1 MKIQLLTGVLLI
13 MAIACSGQS
22 DVEMEQTPDA
32 KPADMAA
39 PDNAAVPAASQF
51 QEDLDWIAAAKAS
64 AQEQGIPSA
73 HLVILSEQRLKHPD
87 HVHGIDISHHQETI
101 DWKRVSAA
109 GVDFVYCKA
118 TEGIDLQDPLFNT
131 NWKALTKQ
139 KIPRGAYHMFRP
151 EDEVKPQVDFFL
163 ATLRAEG
170 IDRQMLPP
178 VLDIER
184 NSGVK
189 KVSREVLHAR
199 AVEWVRLVEKELQVK
214 PLIYTNP
221 TFWKDYLGSDHELIQ
236 FPLWISEYEIGA
248 SAPAHTAA
256 WNDWTLWQFSQYGI
270 VDGIGKPVDLNR
282 LSGTLESL
290 YAGAGK

>member
-1 MKIQLLTGVLLI
+1 MKIHLLTGTLLI

-22 DVEMEQTPDA
+22 DQAKEQTPEA
-32 KPADMAA
+32 EPAAMAA
-39 PDNAAVPAASQF
+39 QDSAAVPAASQV
-51 QEDLDWIAAAKAS
+51 QDDRDWIAAAKAS

-73 HLVILSEQRLKHPD
+73 HLVVLSEQRARHPE

-101 DWKRVSAA
+101 DWNRVSAA
-109 GVDFVYCKA
+109 GVGFVYCKA
-118 TEGIDLQDPLFNT
+118 TEGIDLQDPLFIA
-131 NWKALTKQ
+131 NWQALTQ
-139 KIPRGAYHMFRP
+139 RKIPRGAYHMFRP
-151 EDEVKPQVDFFL
+151 EDEVKPQVDLFL
-163 ATLRAEG
+163 ATLRAG
-170 IDRQMLPP
+170 GMGGPMLPP

-199 AVEWVRLVEKELQVK
+199 AVEWVRLVEKELRLK

-236 FPLWISEYEIGA
+236 YPLWVSEYEIGA

-256 WNDWTLWQFSQYGI
+256 WRDWALWQFSQYGI

-290 YAGAGK
+290 YAGAGN